1 MTDQQEI
8 KQRLKEAQERD
19 KKHYKLI
26 AKLEEFNIISV
37 LLVIIIVIV
46 IHFTHDILRLALLTL
61 AVNLIFL
68 PMFIKE
74 NVKYSYMKKHGIKT
88 KTMVTNV
95 QKVMRV
101 LQYSVRIEL
110 SDSYWM
116 PFKHSE
122 YRPWLKPKT
131 GDIIKILYLF
141 SNPQDFIWIKEF
153 KVKRRC
159 NIALTILINFIFLLL
174 WIVALR

>member
-26 AKLEEFNIISV
+26 AKLEELSIISV

-68 PMFIKE
+68 PAFIKD
-74 NVKYSYMKKHGIKT
+74 NVKYSYMTKHGIKT
-88 KTMVTNV
+88 KTMVTHAH
-95 QKVMRV
+95 KVMRV
-101 LQYSVRIEL
+101 FEYSVRIEL
-110 SDSYWM
+110 SDSFWM
-116 PFKHSE
+116 PFKHRE
-122 YRPWLKPKT
+122 YQPWLKPKT
-131 GDIIKILYLF
+131 GDIIEILYLY

-159 NIALTILINFIFLLL
+159 NIALSILINFIFLIL